1 MGKRTTAIALCIL
14 VALAAVPNAFAINCV
29 QYVKASSEFNISG
42 NAWLWWDHAAGIYER
57 GKTPREGSVLVFKR
71 TNKMHSGHVA
81 LVSRVLDGRTL
92 LIDHANWGAGRGEKG
107 RVQRGVLAIDCS
119 SRHDWSAVCVWN
131 EKFEV
136 YGRPY
141 PTNGFIYP
149 QD

>member
-1 MGKRTTAIALCIL
+1 MGKRTTAIALTIL
-14 VALAAVPNAFAINCV
+14 VALAAVPNALAINCV
-29 QYVKASSEFNISG
+29 QYVKSSSDFNISG

-57 GKTPREGSVLVFKR
+57 GRAPREGSVLVFKR
-71 TNKMHSGHVA
+71 TGKMHSGHVA
-81 LVSRVLDGRTL
+81 LVSRVLDERTL
-92 LIDHANWGAGRGEKG
+92 LIDHANWGSGRGEKG
-107 RVQRGVLAIDCS
+107 RVQRGVLAMDCS

-149 QD
+149 